1 MVAAS
6 NGRAGERAST
16 AGPKTRSR
24 SLWMMM
30 PSTGSLVTPTASAHH
45 LSAHADGAARCCT
58 ARTRTMQARTQAR
71 HDDTTRVARSL
82 SLCVTNRC
90 NEPPASGPGAANR
103 NPCSATASSPGQGG
117 QRWPGTQR
125 PGTVGGGPCLAAAAC
140 WTPFWGSSAAIIS
153 SSSPAAADR
162 PSGPGNRHVAV
173 PQARECAGAPQSVH
187 TYEADAGIIVI
198 ECLRM
203 HHARSDTIVGP
214 HCAVPSCTI
223 SCRQSMKST
232 RRGATRPSLS
242 PPPDP
247 SSPDPLARRPRVAC
261 HQTRPSDASLLTW
274 VKRVLVGSSFNP
286 SSAGHGRD
294 DFVGR
299 DTAMGLL
306 LTSYCA
312 TRTRTRL
319 TTFNMQTD
327 RSSLGLDTAR
337 TTGKVNILNGPG
349 PGASTPELP
358 EPDMR
363 ATQIRLDSIAAFAA
377 VEYFVS
383 SILVR
388 LGANSNKRH
397 IARGTG
403 SRKIRGSSCSARL
416 RAATPGYHGRAFAC
430 LHPPACTLL
439 LHAARRDAVRSSLD
453 AI

>member
-1 MVAAS
+1 
-6 NGRAGERAST
+6 
-16 AGPKTRSR
+16 
-24 SLWMMM
+24 MM
-30 PSTGSLVTPTASAHH
+30 PSTGSLVRQRPAPTTSAPM
-45 LSAHADGAARCCT
+45 LMVPRDAAQLERGRCKQE
-58 ARTRTMQARTQAR
+58 RKR
-71 HDDTTRVARSL
+71 DTT
-82 SLCVTNRC
+82 
-90 NEPPASGPGAANR
+90 
-103 NPCSATASSPGQGG
+103 
-117 QRWPGTQR
+117 TQR
-125 PGTVGGGPCLAAAAC
+125 GSRAHSVSALRIDVMSHRRLDPARRIGTLARQRRRLPDRGASVGLGPNARAPSGGGPCLAAAAC

-162 PSGPGNRHVAV
+162 PSGPGNRHFAV

-261 HQTRPSDASLLTW
+261 HQTHPSDASLLTW

-349 PGASTPELP
+349 PGASTPELS

-388 LGANSNKRH
+388 
-397 IARGTG
+397 ARGKLEQTPH
-403 SRKIRGSSCSARL
+403 
-416 RAATPGYHGRAFAC
+416 RAGNRITQDTR
-430 LHPPACTLL
+430 
-439 LHAARRDAVRSSLD
+439 
-453 AI
+453 

>member
-1 MVAAS
+1 
-6 NGRAGERAST
+6 
-16 AGPKTRSR
+16 
-24 SLWMMM
+24 MM